1 MILPPA
7 ASAPPAVVVNENVA
21 AAPVFAATRSPLD
34 TAKETEQTEL
44 ELQICPDAVPTEA
57 VGSELVDTVMP
68 DEILAIA
75 TPIVRP
81 VSVTVTAVLAG
92 SVLPAVVM
100 TMEVAP
106 GALMGVKLAPT
117 VDTTPAG
124 VALVAKKPDGY

>member
-44 ELQICPDAVPTEA
+44 ELQICPDAVPTDA
-57 VGSELVDTVMP
+57 VGSALVDIVMP
-68 DEILAIA
+68 DKLPTS
-75 TPIVRP
+75 TPPMVRP
-81 VSVTVTAVLAG
+81 VSVTVTAVLAA
-92 SVLPAVVM
+92 SVAAPVVM
-100 TMEVAP
+100 TMDVVVGAAAFPVAP
-106 GALMGVKLAPT
+106 PLTAT
-117 VDTTPAG
+117 AG